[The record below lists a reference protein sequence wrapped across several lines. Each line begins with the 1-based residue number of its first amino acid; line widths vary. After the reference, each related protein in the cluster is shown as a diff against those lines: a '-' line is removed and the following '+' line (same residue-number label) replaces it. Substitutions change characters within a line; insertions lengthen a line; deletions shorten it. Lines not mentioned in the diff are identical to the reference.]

1 MTARMLWTFAS
12 AYRLLRDEKY
22 LKMAVRAKNYIIK
35 HFYDNVSGGTW
46 WSLNPDGTPLDTKKQ
61 IYAIAFTI
69 YGLAELNRATGDGQ
83 ALEYAIKLFNSIEDH
98 SFDSEK
104 DGYYEAFTRDWSPIE
119 DMRLSE
125 KDANESKTMNPEEEL
140 VDILLDFIIV
150 AANLAKSI
158 NRTMKQKQIKE
169 GGTVNGQNQR
179 IGTGNQGPAQRRS
192 HY

>member
-1 MTARMLWTFAS
+1 M
-12 AYRLLRDEKY
+12 YE
-22 LKMAVRAKNYIIK
+22 
-35 HFYDNVSGGTW
+35 
-46 WSLNPDGTPLDTKKQ
+46 
-61 IYAIAFTI
+61 
-69 YGLAELNRATGDGQ
+69 
-83 ALEYAIKLFNSIEDH
+83 
-98 SFDSEK
+98 SE
-104 DGYYEAFTRDWSPIE
+104 
-119 DMRLSE
+119 
-125 KDANESKTMNPEEEL
+125 NKTMNPDEEL